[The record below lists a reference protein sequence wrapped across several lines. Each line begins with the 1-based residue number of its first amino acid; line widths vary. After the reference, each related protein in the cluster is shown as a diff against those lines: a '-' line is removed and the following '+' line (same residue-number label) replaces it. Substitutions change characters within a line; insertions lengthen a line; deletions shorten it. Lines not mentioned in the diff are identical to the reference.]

1 MEEQPA
7 HSRRKS
13 VIWIGVALPT
23 LAAIAAIVALWWRR
37 RRRAALGR
45 PAPPSRVPLGQVPPG
60 LTEEEAA
67 ARWREGQDN
76 AVHLKPPRTRQQIW
90 RENVN
95 TIFNLSLVGLAFTQL
110 LLQQWWSA
118 LLSLVTIALNVGIKV
133 GQEMLAMRRLAEFQ
147 ASARPKATVVRENKT
162 RSIDP
167 DRIVPGDVLIVGPG
181 DQFLVD
187 GQVAGEGQ
195 MVVDESAVTGKR
207 GWHRA
212 TAGDAVYAGSFC
224 VSGRGAY
231 EAKKVGDER
240 LFVSRVADM
249 PASARGVLGGTELT
263 PLERLVDRILRVM
276 LVLVGVFASLL
287 LVQFFRLDVGLPVDL
302 FSDAASVIFN
312 IAPSGLFLMIIVTY
326 TTGTVDLTRLGALV
340 HRSRS
345 VESLAEATVIC
356 FAEAGILSGTLME
369 IEPVQDPQSAD
380 YLPESRLRQI
390 LGNYGRSTSAP
401 NQATRILTNT
411 FEGNRRRV
419 CEEAPFLTA
428 LGWSAVAFDETDLPG
443 LYVLAEP
450 GMLEG
455 HLVTGAAGATPENGE
470 KPSPVA
476 VRQLLSPL
484 GRLLRRGAQ
493 ESDPEAQGVD
503 AIAAEEAPSEMPE
516 GPEDAD
522 GAHDAE
528 AEEKR
533 DPFFRRWA
541 SRIGQTLRRASP
553 EPEEVEAS
561 EAASEPDAV
570 LLFAYRPDPVPLRDV
585 NGNVQLPEDLIPLC
599 ELRYAQH
606 LRPEAARI
614 VQVFA
619 QTGVSVKAFS
629 TDEAVQGPDQ
639 IVTLFQRAGLGQ
651 VEGDP
656 LGAVGAISGHDLEAL
671 PRTEWARVASEHAVF
686 GQVTPE
692 QAGALVRALR
702 ECGESVAVVG
712 DGVTDLPALQQ
723 ANLAIAR
730 QTSTQAA
737 LGVADVVMMG
747 SSLEALLQVLEKGQ
761 RIVHGLLDVLKL
773 NLVQILCLA
782 LLIAAIQVVSVG
794 FPYASAQGAAIAAIT
809 VTLPSVALPFW
820 ASSGRVSSE
829 RFGQILTQFV
839 APAAVSMGLA
849 GLLVYIYFL
858 NGTGRLAYAQLAVTY
873 TLLYAG
879 LLLAVFVKPPWHP
892 SREEKNGARKRDWRM
907 LGLVLFL
914 GIATFFLPAIP
925 AAQKHLK
932 LDWLSQAADYGIV
945 FLVVVGWAVVLN
957 LVWWVISLAAR
968 HREAAL

>member
-13 VIWIGVALPT
+13 VLWIGVALST
-23 LAAIAAIVALWWRR
+23 LAAIAAIVAVWWRR

-95 TIFNLSLVGLAFTQL
+95 TIFNLSLVGLAFTQF

-187 GQVAGEGQ
+187 GQVAGDGQ

-249 PASARGVLGGTELT
+249 PVLVTELT

-287 LVQFFRLDVGLPVDL
+287 LVQFFRLDVGVPVDL

-326 TTGTVDLTRLGALV
+326 TTSTADLTSLGALV
-340 HRSRS
+340 HRARS

-369 IEPVQDPQSAD
+369 IEPVQDSQSPD

-411 FEGNRRRV
+411 FEGNRR
-419 CEEAPFLTA
+419 
-428 LGWSAVAFDETDLPG
+428 
-443 LYVLAEP
+443 
-450 GMLEG
+450 
-455 HLVTGAAGATPENGE
+455 
-470 KPSPVA
+470 
-476 VRQLLSPL
+476 
-484 GRLLRRGAQ
+484 
-493 ESDPEAQGVD
+493 
-503 AIAAEEAPSEMPE
+503 
-516 GPEDAD
+516 
-522 GAHDAE
+522 
-528 AEEKR
+528 
-533 DPFFRRWA
+533 
-541 SRIGQTLRRASP
+541 
-553 EPEEVEAS
+553 
-561 EAASEPDAV
+561 
-570 LLFAYRPDPVPLRDV
+570 
-585 NGNVQLPEDLIPLC
+585 
-599 ELRYAQH
+599 
-606 LRPEAARI
+606 
-614 VQVFA
+614 
-619 QTGVSVKAFS
+619 
-629 TDEAVQGPDQ
+629 
-639 IVTLFQRAGLGQ
+639 
-651 VEGDP
+651 
-656 LGAVGAISGHDLEAL
+656 
-671 PRTEWARVASEHAVF
+671 
-686 GQVTPE
+686 
-692 QAGALVRALR
+692 
-702 ECGESVAVVG
+702 
-712 DGVTDLPALQQ
+712 
-723 ANLAIAR
+723 
-730 QTSTQAA
+730 
-737 LGVADVVMMG
+737 
-747 SSLEALLQVLEKGQ
+747 
-761 RIVHGLLDVLKL
+761 
-773 NLVQILCLA
+773 
-782 LLIAAIQVVSVG
+782 
-794 FPYASAQGAAIAAIT
+794 
-809 VTLPSVALPFW
+809 
-820 ASSGRVSSE
+820 
-829 RFGQILTQFV
+829 
-839 APAAVSMGLA
+839 
-849 GLLVYIYFL
+849 
-858 NGTGRLAYAQLAVTY
+858 
-873 TLLYAG
+873 
-879 LLLAVFVKPPWHP
+879 
-892 SREEKNGARKRDWRM
+892 
-907 LGLVLFL
+907 
-914 GIATFFLPAIP
+914 
-925 AAQKHLK
+925 
-932 LDWLSQAADYGIV
+932 
-945 FLVVVGWAVVLN
+945 
-957 LVWWVISLAAR
+957 
-968 HREAAL
+968 

>member
-1 MEEQPA
+1 M
-7 HSRRKS
+7 
-13 VIWIGVALPT
+13 ALPI
-23 LAAIAAIVALWWRR
+23 LAAIAAIIALWWRR
-37 RRRAALGR
+37 RRRAAPGR
-45 PAPPSRVPLGQVPPG
+45 PAPPSRVTLGQVPPG

-95 TIFNLSLVGLAFTQL
+95 TIFNLSLVGLAFTQF

-118 LLSLVTIALNVGIKV
+118 LLSLVTIALNVGINV

-187 GQVAGEGQ
+187 GQVAGGGQ

-207 GWHRA
+207 GWHRT

-249 PASARGVLGGTELT
+249 PALVTELT

-287 LVQFFRLDVGLPVDL
+287 LVQFFRLDVGVPVDL

-340 HRSRS
+340 HRARS

-369 IEPVQDPQSAD
+369 IEPVQDSQSPD

-419 CEEAPFLTA
+419 REEAPFLTA
-428 LGWSAVAFDETDLPG
+428 LGWSAVAFDEPDLPG

-470 KPSPVA
+470 KRSPAA

-541 SRIGQTLRRASP
+541 SRIGQTLRRAGP
-553 EPEEVEAS
+553 EPEEGEDS

-570 LLFAYRPDPVPLRDV
+570 LLFAYRPDPMPLRDV
-585 NGNVQLPEDLIPLC
+585 NGNVQLPGDLIPLC

-629 TDEAVQGPDQ
+629 TDEAVQGTDQ

-651 VEGDP
+651 VEG
-656 LGAVGAISGHDLEAL
+656 
-671 PRTEWARVASEHAVF
+671 
-686 GQVTPE
+686 
-692 QAGALVRALR
+692 
-702 ECGESVAVVG
+702 
-712 DGVTDLPALQQ
+712 
-723 ANLAIAR
+723 
-730 QTSTQAA
+730 
-737 LGVADVVMMG
+737 
-747 SSLEALLQVLEKGQ
+747 
-761 RIVHGLLDVLKL
+761 
-773 NLVQILCLA
+773 
-782 LLIAAIQVVSVG
+782 
-794 FPYASAQGAAIAAIT
+794 
-809 VTLPSVALPFW
+809 
-820 ASSGRVSSE
+820 
-829 RFGQILTQFV
+829 
-839 APAAVSMGLA
+839 
-849 GLLVYIYFL
+849 
-858 NGTGRLAYAQLAVTY
+858 
-873 TLLYAG
+873 
-879 LLLAVFVKPPWHP
+879 
-892 SREEKNGARKRDWRM
+892 
-907 LGLVLFL
+907 
-914 GIATFFLPAIP
+914 
-925 AAQKHLK
+925 
-932 LDWLSQAADYGIV
+932 
-945 FLVVVGWAVVLN
+945 
-957 LVWWVISLAAR
+957 
-968 HREAAL
+968 